1 MANRPYKPKDFFFRK
16 AKADGLRARSAYKIE
31 EIAERFEIFRQ
42 GQAVLDL
49 GAAPGGFLQ
58 IIASHVGPKGMVV
71 GVDLAA
77 IKPFGRPNVK
87 TAVLDVLAD
96 EFDAEV
102 LKLWAGDFDVVASD
116 LAPKTSG
123 IRTTDEARSIRL
135 AMKALEVSRARGKV
149 GGHFIAKLFMGGDF
163 DEFRNEVRASFDEVK
178 VVRPEATRGGSM
190 EVYLVGLRKNP

>member
-1 MANRPYKPKDFFFRK
+1 MANRPYKPKDFFFMK
-16 AKADGLRARSAYKIE
+16 AKADGLRARSAYKID
-31 EIAERFEIFRQ
+31 EIAKRFSIFRK
-42 GQAVLDL
+42 GQAVLDM

-58 IIASHVGPKGMVV
+58 IIANEVGPKGTVI

-77 IKPFGRPNVK
+77 IKPFGRANVK

-96 EFDAEV
+96 DFDAEV
-102 LKLWAGDFDVVASD
+102 LKLYKGDFDVVASD

-123 IRTTDEARSIRL
+123 IRTTDEARSLRL

-149 GGHFIAKLFMGGDF
+149 GGHFISKLFMGGDF
-163 DEFRNEVRASFDEVK
+163 ETFRKELRATFDEVK

-190 EVYLVGLRKNP
+190 EVYLVGLDKKP